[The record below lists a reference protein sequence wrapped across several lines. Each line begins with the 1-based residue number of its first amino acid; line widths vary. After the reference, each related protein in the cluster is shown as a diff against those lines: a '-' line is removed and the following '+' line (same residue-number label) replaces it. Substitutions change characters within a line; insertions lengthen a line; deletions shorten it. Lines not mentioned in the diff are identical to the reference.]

1 MPVSGSSS
9 AGNRTLTHCS
19 CLNTQKRYGTQ
30 AGSKLSH
37 QHGKATSGI
46 AQIALNYSEIDNVV
60 LGTQVSECLKHVL
73 LLFLFCMDSVFLI
86 AQHSGL
92 SLVMLQETPT

>member
-1 MPVSGSSS
+1 M
-9 AGNRTLTHCS
+9 
-19 CLNTQKRYGTQ
+19 
-30 AGSKLSH
+30 
-37 QHGKATSGI
+37 